1 MSELVDKDAF
11 LKQERKWYC
20 ENCDRRKGV
29 KNGRKCFVY
38 EIGEVPCR
46 ACDVDDVLDDLE
58 CFETIDA
65 SPWHRVED
73 ELPKEKGWYLVYAP
87 TYRGG
92 SSSGKESAGS
102 VMFSK
107 WSGKTWSI
115 EVGYYE
121 RPNCVTHWM
130 PLPEPPKEENDGN

>member
-1 MSELVDKDAF
+1 MSDFYTRVGEGKYEVHFTTDEQWKYALVEAACREAIDHAKPLMVTENAP
-11 LKQERKWYC
+11 RWVRC
-20 ENCDRRKGV
+20 E
-29 KNGRKCFVY
+29 
-38 EIGEVPCR
+38 EEM
-46 ACDVDDVLDDLE
+46 
-58 CFETIDA
+58 
-65 SPWHRVED
+65 
-73 ELPKEKGWYLVYAP
+73 PKEKGWYLVYAP

-115 EVGYYE
+115 EVGYYK

-130 PLPEPPKEENDGN
+130 PIDTPKEDA